1 MPSKKC
7 ETGTENKC
15 LSYTYPVTT
24 VTKELKDGWKNYD
37 IPTCRIQ
44 DEQATHCAQLPV
56 KEICQDQ
63 TITRQIK
70 IPTTKC
76 DRQSTQRKCLQFPE

>member
-37 IPTCRIQ
+37 IPTCRIR
-44 DEQATHCAQLPV
+44 DEQKTHCAELPQRAAV
-56 KEICQDQ
+56 KRPF
-63 TITRQIK
+63 TANR
-70 IPTTKC
+70 
-76 DRQSTQRKCLQFPE
+76 TQ